1 MTTITRLLTYT
12 STAVS
17 TGVQIIFVVGGALEV
32 FKVSLF
38 IFYVARGRHG
48 IKTWEGPGRFHIF
61 CPLVIEK
68 ICTTRVNYTPD
79 NSLSL

>member
-38 IFYVARGRHG
+38 GSAWDQNMGKEIVNLAGTTG
-48 IKTWEGPGRFHIF
+48 KHIHVQDAVGLRRKERWNRLGDF
-61 CPLVIEK
+61 
-68 ICTTRVNYTPD
+68 
-79 NSLSL
+79 